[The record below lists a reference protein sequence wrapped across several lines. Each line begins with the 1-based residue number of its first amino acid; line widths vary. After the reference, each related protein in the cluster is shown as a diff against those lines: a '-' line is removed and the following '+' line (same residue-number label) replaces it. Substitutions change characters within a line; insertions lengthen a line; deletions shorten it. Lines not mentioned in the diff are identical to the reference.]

1 MMMMILD
8 ASATAR
14 ETETRPRATSCWWL
28 AYQDM
33 NDPMEKYVGCR
44 SAIACCEF
52 MKYAVHGLLP
62 IHIMMIQMMMILEAS
77 ATTRE
82 TETDQ
87 AASRTEAETHET
99 DGQTEAK
106 TKTRRG
112 AGREKDIVREEKPE
126 TVNLTETAK
135 EI

>member
-1 MMMMILD
+1 
-8 ASATAR
+8 
-14 ETETRPRATSCWWL
+14 
-28 AYQDM
+28 
-33 NDPMEKYVGCR
+33 
-44 SAIACCEF
+44 
-52 MKYAVHGLLP
+52 
-62 IHIMMIQMMMILEAS
+62 MMIQMMMILEAS